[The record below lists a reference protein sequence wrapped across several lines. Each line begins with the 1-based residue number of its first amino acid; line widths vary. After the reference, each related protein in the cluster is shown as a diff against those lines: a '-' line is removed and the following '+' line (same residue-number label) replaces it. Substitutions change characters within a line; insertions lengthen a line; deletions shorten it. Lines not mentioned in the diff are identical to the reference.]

1 MWILGLKGLTKR
13 ELLAQKRW
21 AFNALALS
29 SLAEALVYFSIVAS
43 TL

>member
-1 MWILGLKGLTKR
+1 MWILGLKGLTKQ
-13 ELLAQKRW
+13 ELLAQKHQ
-21 AFNALALS
+21 LS